1 MCISDLLD
9 TYKICL
15 FIYFDISFL
24 VLNVMLRTS
33 CLKSKLQ
40 VYYFSVVAPSHR
52 SDDDVDFAKPL
63 STKVPQAKR
72 ASSASSASSSVGAR
86 KSLLPTNRSS
96 SGKCDWVEGVLEFN
110 LLKIMI
116 PFLNL
121 LRVYMI
127 FVSSVYSK
135 CNYFYIKLLAL

>member
-1 MCISDLLD
+1 M
-9 TYKICL
+9 
-15 FIYFDISFL
+15 
-24 VLNVMLRTS
+24 
-33 CLKSKLQ
+33 
-40 VYYFSVVAPSHR
+40 YYFSVVAPSHR

-96 SGKCDWVEGVLEFN
+96 SGKCHWVEGVLEFN

-121 LRVYMI
+121 LHVYMI

-135 CNYFYIKLLAL
+135 CNYFYIKLYSSVKNMILARNDNLYVNIYPRLLAIVSMCIVKTRDMF

>member
-1 MCISDLLD
+1 M
-9 TYKICL
+9 
-15 FIYFDISFL
+15 
-24 VLNVMLRTS
+24 
-33 CLKSKLQ
+33 
-40 VYYFSVVAPSHR
+40 YYFSVVAPSHR

-96 SGKCDWVEGVLEFN
+96 SGKCHWVEGVLEFN
-110 LLKIMI
+110 LLKFMI

-121 LRVYMI
+121 LHVYMI

-135 CNYFYIKLLAL
+135 CNYFYIKLYSSVKNMILARNDNLYVNIYPRLLAIVSMCIVKTRDMF

>member
-1 MCISDLLD
+1 M
-9 TYKICL
+9 
-15 FIYFDISFL
+15 
-24 VLNVMLRTS
+24 
-33 CLKSKLQ
+33 
-40 VYYFSVVAPSHR
+40 FSIVAPSHR

-96 SGKCDWVEGVLEFN
+96 AGKYHWVYRVLEFN

-116 PFLNL
+116 PL
-121 LRVYMI
+121 LTLLHVYMI
-127 FVSSVYSK
+127 FVSSIYSK
-135 CNYFYIKLLAL
+135 CKYCKIIGSVKNMILARNDNLYVCIYSRLLAIVSMCIVKIRDMFLGMNLAR